1 MMFYETP
8 RLGERVRTD
17 RMICHEIVSERYSTM
32 VERRIELT
40 RRYHRKKKM
49 LKLKARL
56 AAAVNEGERQKI
68 LAKILRLSPDWKPLA
83 QK

>member
-1 MMFYETP
+1 
-8 RLGERVRTD
+8 
-17 RMICHEIVSERYSTM
+17 M

-49 LKLKARL
+49 LKLKAKL

-68 LAKILRLSPDWKPLA
+68 MTKILRLSPEWKPLPT
-83 QK
+83 K

>member
-1 MMFYETP
+1 
-8 RLGERVRTD
+8 
-17 RMICHEIVSERYSTM
+17 M

-56 AAAVNEGERQKI
+56 AAAANEGERQKVV
-68 LAKILRLSPDWKPLA
+68 AKILRLSPDWKPLA
-83 QK
+83 TK